1 LKITSLR
8 FHLFV
13 PVMVLLLAA
22 CGLADHSHDRTVI
35 TVGNRKV
42 SSDEAR
48 RDLKRMTF
56 DMDIGTQD
64 LQTDIEPFLSK
75 LIDYYLILEYGRQ
88 KGIKLSKRELES
100 AVRDI
105 KKDYSE
111 KDFQD
116 TLLRG
121 FIDFEEW
128 KQALG
133 EQLLVRKIVSKA
145 MENVK
150 PVSFEEIK
158 TYYNSHQEEFRVPLM
173 VRFRQIVASTREEAE
188 KALKRI
194 NHGEDMGSIIDEYMK
209 AHGKDYGGEV
219 DWVAKGD
226 LDESIEKVVFSL
238 PVGKV
243 SGVVQTPYGFH
254 LFEVLE
260 RRPEGMKSLPEAVK
274 EIESKLEREKEEA
287 FMTQWLKGLRAAI
300 PVKINQKKLKE
311 LELG

>member
-1 LKITSLR
+1 
-8 FHLFV
+8 
-13 PVMVLLLAA
+13 
-22 CGLADHSHDRTVI
+22 
-35 TVGNRKV
+35 
-42 SSDEAR
+42 
-48 RDLKRMTF
+48 MTF
-56 DMDIGTQD
+56 DMDIGAQD
-64 LQTDIEPFLSK
+64 MQTAMEPLLSK

-88 KGIKLSKRELES
+88 KGIQLSDRELES
-100 AVRDI
+100 AVREI

-128 KQALG
+128 KQALR
-133 EQLLVRKIVSKA
+133 EQLLIRKIMSRA
-145 MENVK
+145 MEDMK

-173 VRFRQIVASTREEAE
+173 VRFRQIVTSSREEAE

-209 AHGKDYGGEV
+209 AQGKAYGGEV

-226 LDESIEKVVFSL
+226 LDESVEKVVFSL

-254 LFEVLE
+254 VFEVLE

-274 EIESKLEREKEEA
+274 EIESKLEREKQEV
-287 FMTQWLKGLRAAI
+287 FITQWLKGLREAI

>member
-8 FHLFV
+8 YYLFV
-13 PVMVLLLAA
+13 PVMALLLAA
-22 CGLADHSHDRTVI
+22 CGLADHSDDRTVI

-42 SSDEAR
+42 SSDEVK

-56 DMDIGTQD
+56 DMDIGAQD
-64 LQTDIEPFLSK
+64 MQAVMEPFLSK
-75 LIDYYLILEYGRQ
+75 LVDYYLILEYGRE
-88 KGIKLSKRELES
+88 KGIHLSERELES
-100 AVRDI
+100 AVREI

-111 KDFQD
+111 KDFQE

-121 FIDFEEW
+121 FIDFEDW
-128 KQALG
+128 KAALG
-133 EQLLVRKIVSKA
+133 EQLLIRKIVNRA
-145 MENVK
+145 MENMK

-173 VRFRQIVASTREEAE
+173 VRFRQIVTSTREEAE
-188 KALKRI
+188 KALKRL
-194 NHGEDMGSIIDEYMK
+194 NHGEDMGSIIDEFMK
-209 AHGKDYGGEV
+209 AQGKQYGGEV

-226 LDESIEKVVFSL
+226 LDESVEKVVFSL

-274 EIESKLEREKEEA
+274 EIELKLEREKQEA
-287 FMTQWLKGLRAAI
+287 FMTQWLKGLRENI
-300 PVKINQKKLKE
+300 PVRINQKKLKE

>member
-1 LKITSLR
+1 
-8 FHLFV
+8 
-13 PVMVLLLAA
+13 
-22 CGLADHSHDRTVI
+22 
-35 TVGNRKV
+35 
-42 SSDEAR
+42 
-48 RDLKRMTF
+48 
-56 DMDIGTQD
+56 
-64 LQTDIEPFLSK
+64 
-75 LIDYYLILEYGRQ
+75 
-88 KGIKLSKRELES
+88 
-100 AVRDI
+100 
-105 KKDYSE
+105 
-111 KDFQD
+111 
-116 TLLRG
+116 
-121 FIDFEEW
+121 
-128 KQALG
+128 
-133 EQLLVRKIVSKA
+133 